1 MRPAFDI
8 RDNPEAPL
16 YAAGAGFVV
25 FKDGSRQDR
34 NDCERLR
41 EYHQRVIADKG
52 RGGDSHE
59 RARVWLA
66 QLDAAISES
75 WPEQKGES
83 NDAA

>member
-1 MRPAFDI
+1 MRRASDI

-16 YAAGAGFVV
+16 YTAGAGFVV

-52 RGGDSHE
+52 CGADSHE
-59 RARVWLA
+59 RVRVWLA
-66 QLDAAISES
+66 QLDSAIAAS
-75 WPEQKGES
+75 WPEHKDS
-83 NDAA
+83 AA